1 MKRQYQQ
8 AFAIVRV
15 DFYKDKSDHNLANCI
30 TVKKIVWDLETAKS
44 EVDRLSSINSPD
56 SNYFWQTTRVEAK

>member
-30 TVKKIVWDLETAKS
+30 TVKKN
-44 EVDRLSSINSPD
+44 RLGFRN
-56 SNYFWQTTRVEAK
+56 R